1 MARCA
6 ESLESMLPFSQ
17 ASVTHR
23 YFFLNTY
30 KHSNQTYCKDEST
43 KRDWNSSFGKREMVY
58 WWRVLYF
65 FIYFSQLRIIVA
77 CVSCIRY
84 CSAIFLFIKYAS
96 MYRSIRPR
104 STSYNT
110 CNSTLLQI
118 LLALPSPWP
127 DFDVWF
133 AGLVGH
139 HEVEGDVLAV
149 HLLVHPVPAHKYI
162 WVYLMSPT

>member
-43 KRDWNSSFGKREMVY
+43 KRDWKTRDGLLMASALFLYIFQSIADNSS
-58 WWRVLYF
+58 L
-65 FIYFSQLRIIVA
+65 
-77 CVSCIRY
+77 C
-84 CSAIFLFIKYAS
+84 
-96 MYRSIRPR
+96 R

-149 HLLVHPVPAHKYI
+149 HLLVHPVPAHKCI
-162 WVYLMSPT
+162 LVYLMSPA